1 MPSPSHGFLDS
12 TRTDRL
18 PAWEFPLRF
27 PEDFVCG
34 LDRKAVTQVATLWR
48 RHLCSLLI
56 PRPPGNTPSPAKKGP
71 IHPTPPPSRFPTSR
85 CHKPPLSCSQL
96 LGLNRPAR
104 SEQRFLQQPAPGDVR
119 LCLLIRRLS
128 EARFAPGAG
137 TRHKSAAVCMRFHK
151 LQGEPSPAPSGPLC
165 SPPLME
171 KPRWT
176 ALSKCS
182 PLFPFA
188 GNEFLLALC
197 PYHPRPHLWFK
208 SGSHRWFSCYRK
220 MYIVWRWKAGAMSR
234 ALKRPWGLIRVKRER
249 IYDG

>member
-34 LDRKAVTQVATLWR
+34 SDRKAVTQVATLWR

-71 IHPTPPPSRFPTSR
+71 IHPTPPPSRFPHPAATS
-85 CHKPPLSCSQL
+85 HLFLVHSSWGWTGQLAASVSCSK
-96 LGLNRPAR
+96 
-104 SEQRFLQQPAPGDVR
+104 PAPRDVR

-128 EARFAPGAG
+128 EARFAPVPAQG
-137 TRHKSAAVCMRFHK
+137 TKALLSVCAFTNCRESLLQHPQVPSA
-151 LQGEPSPAPSGPLC
+151 PLHWWKNQA
-165 SPPLME
+165 E
-171 KPRWT
+171 QRWQ
-176 ALSKCS
+176 S
-182 PLFPFA
+182 LFPFT
-188 GNEFLLALC
+188 GNEFLLTLR
-197 PYHPRPHLWFK
+197 PYHPCPHLWFK
-208 SGSHRWFSCYRK
+208 SGSHRRFSCYRK
-220 MYIVWRWKAGAMSR
+220 MYIVWQWKAGAMSR